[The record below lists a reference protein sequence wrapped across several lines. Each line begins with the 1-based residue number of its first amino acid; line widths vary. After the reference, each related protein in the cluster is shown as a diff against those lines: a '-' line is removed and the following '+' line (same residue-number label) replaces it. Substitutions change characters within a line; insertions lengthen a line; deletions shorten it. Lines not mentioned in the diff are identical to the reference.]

1 MLSKMYKEKDTELS
15 KVKKEIRAQA
25 RAESDDD
32 DGIDN
37 LADNPTKL
45 TQDQIEERRE
55 EQSKLQWS
63 MIKITQNYLKKKPF
77 PWSLF
82 KSG

>member
-1 MLSKMYKEKDTELS
+1 MSGDRLAMLAALYKQKDIELS

-45 TQDQIEERRE
+45 T
-55 EQSKLQWS
+55 
-63 MIKITQNYLKKKPF
+63 
-77 PWSLF
+77 
-82 KSG
+82 